1 MDVRFRKKRVLAA
14 FAQGSAVT
22 TVFAHFRVQGCDKAV
37 TTAHTYVFKAV
48 TTAHTYI
55 YIYIYMYIY
64 IYRDMWVYSVQSVLC
79 IHMQDSDH
87 YCVCRLW
94 AKPSV
99 GHRPRSLLVQWLA
112 VLLRSL
118 TRFAGANLHLRR

>member
-55 YIYIYMYIY
+55 YIYIYIYICIY
-64 IYRDMWVYSVQSVLC
+64 IYTEICGYTQFKVFYAYTRF
-79 IHMQDSDH
+79 
-87 YCVCRLW
+87 
-94 AKPSV
+94 
-99 GHRPRSLLVQWLA
+99 RSLLFLP
-112 VLLRSL
+112 SL
-118 TRFAGANLHLRR
+118 GQT